1 MPRFRKPPSPE
12 KQAKSVAKS
21 LQLSGQIPSVRTL
34 ANYEERITQ
43 IAKNMTLFGL
53 PGEVRDLNIQTAIH
67 YLEARSE
74 EIGQK
79 TLDMERQAIQAM
91 MHQMGTLPGQQTLP
105 VIKSEHPQ
113 ILVSRAYTQHQV
125 DLIASSQQ
133 AKQSL
138 ATQIAYSAGLR
149 AHELLTIRSLDE
161 RHADKRPSLSTK
173 WQGREGQ
180 LYTVHGKGGLVREV
194 LIPYHLAQQLEQT
207 RLPEPQTIIDRRI
220 KHQIHYNLSGGKKW
234 SDSFSK
240 AAKRA
245 LGWSE
250 GAHGVRH
257 SYAQERMHELQ
268 TQGLTREIALETVS
282 QEMGH
287 FRPQITETYLR

>member
-1 MPRFRKPPSPE
+1 MARFRKTALPE
-12 KQAKSVAKS
+12 RQAKSVAKS
-21 LQLSGQIPSVRTL
+21 LQKSGSIKSVKSL
-34 ANYEERITQ
+34 GNYEERLVQ
-43 IAKNMTLFGL
+43 VAKNMAEYGL
-53 PGEVRDLNIQTAIH
+53 TGEIRDLTPQTALY
-67 YLEARSE
+67 YLDVRAE

-91 MHQMGTLPGQQTLP
+91 MHLMGTLPEKETLT
-105 VIKSEHPQ
+105 VIKSEHEQ
-113 ILVSRAYTQHQV
+113 ILASRAYTQQQV
-125 DLIASSQQ
+125 EMIAYSQRD
-133 AKQSL
+133 KQSL
-138 ATQIAYSAGLR
+138 ATEIAYSAGLR
-149 AHELLTIRSLDE
+149 AHELLTIRTVEERQADE
-161 RHADKRPSLSTK
+161 RPCLETK

-194 LIPYHLAQQLEQT
+194 LIPYDLAERLEQT
-207 RLPEPQTIIDRRI
+207 RLPEPQEVIDRGV
-220 KHQIHYNLSGGKKW
+220 KYQALYDLSGGKKW

-268 TQGLTREIALETVS
+268 SSGLARELALETVS

-287 FRPQITETYLR
+287 FRRQITETYLR

>member
-1 MPRFRKPPSPE
+1 MARFRKAASPE
-12 KQAKSVAKS
+12 RQAKSVAKS
-21 LQLSGQIPSVRTL
+21 LQLSGLIKSVRTL
-34 ANYEERITQ
+34 ANYEERLTQ
-43 IAKNMTLFGL
+43 VAKNMADYGL
-53 PGEVRDLNIQTAIH
+53 TGEVRDLTPLTAIH
-67 YLEARSE
+67 YLEARAE

-91 MHQMGTLPGQQTLP
+91 MRHMGTLPEKETLT
-105 VIKSEHPQ
+105 VIKSEHEQ
-113 ILVSRAYTQHQV
+113 ILVSRTYTQQQV
-125 DLIASSQQ
+125 EMIVGSQQ
-133 AKQSL
+133 AKQAL
-138 ATQIAYSAGLR
+138 ATEIAYSAGLR
-149 AHELLTIRSLDE
+149 AHELLTIRSTEERQADE
-161 RHADKRPSLSTK
+161 RPCLETK
-173 WQGREGQ
+173 WQGRQGQ

-194 LIPYHLAQQLEQT
+194 LIPYALAERLEQT
-207 RLPEPQTIIDRRI
+207 RLAEPQEIIDRGV
-220 KHQIHYNLSGGKKW
+220 KHQVLYDLSGGKKW

-240 AAKRA
+240 AANRA

-268 TQGLTREIALETVS
+268 TSGLPRELALETVS